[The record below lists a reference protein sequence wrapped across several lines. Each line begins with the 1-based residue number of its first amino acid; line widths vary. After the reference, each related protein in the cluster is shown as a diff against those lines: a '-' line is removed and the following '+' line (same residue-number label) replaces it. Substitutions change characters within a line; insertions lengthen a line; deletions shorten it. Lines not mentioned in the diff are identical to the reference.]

1 VRRIAAFGLLA
12 AIVIGVAA
20 AGGRMAAAQDSGDVN
35 HPAVGSWRVHREPEN
50 STYPVELMI
59 LSADG
64 AVLDFGAFSGATGVG
79 RWEPTGPDAATVSF
93 TVVSDGPAY
102 IVIRASVAFAPD
114 GKSFTGRYT
123 DEMVFD
129 PEQGG
134 TSGQIGPGVVTGT
147 RMTAEAPG
155 TPVASFAEFFPNPMA
170 TPEATPAP

>member
-1 VRRIAAFGLLA
+1 MRRFAAFGLVA
-12 AIVIGVAA
+12 AMAIGIVAAGRRTADAQDRGVA
-20 AGGRMAAAQDSGDVN
+20 S

-79 RWEPTGPDAATVSF
+79 RWEPTSADAATVSF
-93 TVVSDGPAY
+93 TVVTNGPAY

-114 GKSFTGRYT
+114 GQSFTGSFT

-129 PEQGG
+129 PEHGG
-134 TSGQIGPGVVTGT
+134 TSGEIGPGVVTGT

>member
-1 VRRIAAFGLLA
+1 MRRFAAFGLVA
-12 AIVIGVAA
+12 AMAIGIVAAGRRTADAQDCGVA
-20 AGGRMAAAQDSGDVN
+20 S
-35 HPAVGSWRVHREPEN
+35 HPAVGSWRVHREREN

-79 RWEPTGPDAATVSF
+79 RWEPTSADAATVSF
-93 TVVSDGPAY
+93 TVVTNGPAY

-114 GKSFTGRYT
+114 GQSFTGSYT

-129 PEQGG
+129 PEHGG
-134 TSGQIGPGVVTGT
+134 TSGEIGPGVVTGT